1 MNYTTKGTIHAILD
15 DQVYSETFAKR
26 EFILAVADGEYT
38 ELVKFQLINERR
50 GQLSNV
56 TEGDVVT
63 VNFNIKGREHVKNG
77 EKQYYTNLDAWKI
90 EH

>member
-38 ELVKFQLINERR
+38 EYPKFQLINERR

>member
-1 MNYTTKGTIHAILD
+1 MNYQAKGTVHAILD

-26 EFILAVADGEYT
+26 EFILAVVDGDYT
-38 ELVKFQLINERR
+38 ELVKFQLINDRR

-63 VNFNIKGREHVKNG
+63 VNFNVKGREHVKNG
-77 EKQYYTNLDAWKI
+77 ERQYYTNLDAWKI
-90 EH
+90 DH